1 MHEMMWACKLH
12 IYIYIYIYIYMLYV
26 IFMNGIDD
34 MSMYNENGKMSMI
47 V

>member
-12 IYIYIYIYIYMLYV
+12 IYMLYV

>member
-1 MHEMMWACKLH
+1 
-12 IYIYIYIYIYMLYV
+12 LYV